1 MRKGRGGEERRKRR
15 FWQHSAI
22 NSIWFSALPPL
33 LPSDTLFIARSPSLP
48 VFRATNSTSIL
59 RKQKS
64 CLEYYS
70 FLQTP
75 IFWDF
80 LLYLKN
86 CKNHQKNQKKKSVNV
101 FNKWI
106 YIQSSTCFLAL
117 SSHTPS
123 HLYNFFLNLFFHI
136 YNLLIFFH
144 AIAFL

>member
-1 MRKGRGGEERRKRR
+1 MGKGRGGGERRKRR

-22 NSIWFSALPPL
+22 NSIWFSALLPL
-33 LPSDTLFIARSPSLP
+33 LPSDTLFIAKSPSLP
-48 VFRATNSTSIL
+48 VFRATNSTPIL

-86 CKNHQKNQKKKSVNV
+86 CKNHQKNQKKKISKCIQQVNIYSVLNM
-101 FNKWI
+101 
-106 YIQSSTCFLAL
+106 L
-117 SSHTPS
+117 SSIIIPYILS
-123 HLYNFFLNLFFHI
+123 SVQFLPQS
-136 YNLLIFFH
+136 LLSYI
-144 AIAFL
+144 